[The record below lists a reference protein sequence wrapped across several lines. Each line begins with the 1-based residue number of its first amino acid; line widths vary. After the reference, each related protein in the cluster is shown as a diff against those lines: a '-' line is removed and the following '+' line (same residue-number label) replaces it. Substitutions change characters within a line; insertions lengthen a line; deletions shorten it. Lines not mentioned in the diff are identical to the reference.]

1 MQKRIMMWYAN
12 INHHK
17 HIISL
22 SYLLT
27 QEVKLPLPLRRD
39 GREVKKMPHPSFFA
53 DVASIILEVIK
64 VIKSVYLMITF
75 LSSFDVL
82 CCPIHYKP

>member
-1 MQKRIMMWYAN
+1 MYTIGLDL
-12 INHHK
+12 
-17 HIISL
+17 L
-22 SYLLT
+22 SVNCVFIVFSAS
-27 QEVKLPLPLRRD
+27 ELPLPLRED
-39 GREVKKMPHPSFFA
+39 GREVKKMPQTSFFA

>member
-1 MQKRIMMWYAN
+1 MYTIGLDL
-12 INHHK
+12 
-17 HIISL
+17 L
-22 SYLLT
+22 SVNCVFVVFSAS
-27 QEVKLPLPLRRD
+27 ELPLPPFRED

-75 LSSFDVL
+75 WSSFDVL

>member
-1 MQKRIMMWYAN
+1 MCLSFFQQAN
-12 INHHK
+12 C
-17 HIISL
+17 L
-22 SYLLT
+22 SPFR
-27 QEVKLPLPLRRD
+27 ED